1 VLPSLFISINTLA
14 SVPCTSPLIF
24 QDPTKIHYGCGA
36 ATVAQV
42 NKVSSD
48 LAALEPKVAAAA
60 RAMELASSVQAT
72 LGGSNQTTALRAEV
86 DALRAGVAAL
96 TAADTR
102 ATQQLTALE
111 AANQTAAR
119 QIAVLT
125 AIVQELQANA
135 TNATNPGI
143 VSQQL
148 AALAAADVGTAQRL
162 ALLVAANTTSAQQ
175 IANLAA
181 ANSRAAQQLALLE
194 AANQTAAL
202 EITALKS
209 AAQQCTCGLE
219 LKAVNSTLADIRSV
233 QQADAAAISLAK
245 ATVNTLKSTVMAG
258 AAATESVN
266 SSLTFLAAAVA
277 NVSAM
282 NFSAY
287 AKISDLANIN
297 AVTLAGVPAAQF
309 LRVRVVLYQESAG
322 GRTGDLGGRTGADAL
337 CSLASSRPPGLARVH
352 AFLTTSASDEIRN
365 FPSVF
370 GLPTGLPFESPT
382 GAVVAGNFTDLLDG
396 TISQSLFDAGVLTAS
411 GVAWWSGTDSGGQ
424 MSAATC
430 KGFTSIERTA
440 NSGRA
445 GISNSASSNWISN
458 SFSICE
464 LTLPIVCV
472 AF

>member
-1 VLPSLFISINTLA
+1 MDELCSELLA
-14 SVPCTSPLIF
+14 PANVTTDSK
-24 QDPTKIHYGCGA
+24 DPTKIHYGCGA

-297 AVTLAGVPAAQF
+297 AVTLAEFV
-309 LRVRVVLYQESAG
+309 
-322 GRTGDLGGRTGADAL
+322 
-337 CSLASSRPPGLARVH
+337 
-352 AFLTTSASDEIRN
+352 
-365 FPSVF
+365 
-370 GLPTGLPFESPT
+370 
-382 GAVVAGNFTDLLDG
+382 
-396 TISQSLFDAGVLTAS
+396 
-411 GVAWWSGTDSGGQ
+411 
-424 MSAATC
+424 
-430 KGFTSIERTA
+430 
-440 NSGRA
+440 
-445 GISNSASSNWISN
+445 
-458 SFSICE
+458 
-464 LTLPIVCV
+464 
-472 AF
+472 